1 MQSNITFKKI
11 WKGATVLSFSLF
23 LLFVFSLNGAKAQ
36 TTLTTTYTVNRTNGL
51 VTFNFTNSNAFPV
64 RITKISSDINLPAG
78 GKADVSAYFNTS
90 AISGN
95 PGPISAANGW
105 AQFLGSL
112 GITATGDG
120 NPQPFGTANLTVP
133 AGSTYGI
140 AVNAF
145 VAGTGDI
152 SNAGAPALAYSNIT
166 TPATVTAGGCTF
178 TTGRNIGWAG
188 AGVPNAPVTNARA
201 FVGSITFVTDSACSG
216 TPAPGNTISSASSSC
231 PANNFIL
238 SAQNNP
244 AVTGLTYQWQSSP
257 AMSGP
262 FVNIDGATG
271 SFYTANLTANTYY
284 LVIVT
289 CGTSSTPS
297 IPVLVSLSAICY
309 CAAGSTDNNPGNE
322 KISNVSFSNVNQ
334 SSTSGSGYESFV
346 SDTAKVIAG
355 ATYPLSITLSNG
367 FTTDQTL
374 VWIDFNQNGSFT
386 DPGDL
391 VYTSA
396 IGGPFTG
403 NIIIPASAKLGFT
416 RMRVRLH
423 DTGGASPNSSPC
435 GNSDFGQVEDYTVNI
450 LACVPVTITGPIDAS
465 TACDGTATFS
475 VTPNADGSFPTYQ
488 WQFRTSPTGAFMNVP
503 NIPPYSGANTSTLT
517 INPASV
523 AMSGYQYR
531 VLFAGTCS
539 ATDFSTTA
547 TLTINPIVAIVSPAA
562 TVICKGGIQSLSLSN
577 TLGNTIIINEG
588 FDGGIPQDWATQ
600 NMSLPIGRTKWAQG
614 NPTFAGFTSHSGPP
628 TSFLMSDFFAAN
640 QNGAPNT
647 ISNWLFTPS
656 ISIKNGDIL
665 SFWTRQPGG
674 TDYPDRLEV
683 RLSTNGVSTNVGTT
697 ATTVGD
703 FTNLLLS
710 VNPTLVTGV
719 YPKVWTMYS
728 VTVSGL
734 AAPSTGR
741 IAFRVFDTDDGTG
754 ANENVVGLDDVV
766 YTSTGSSAQG
776 IYSTN
781 ATGPNT
787 IFSDSAATVAYT
799 GTPTNTVYVKPTATT
814 TYTVYYTTPSGC
826 VSDPTSVT
834 VTVNSPLA
842 GIPSVKNVNTC
853 VGLDGIFTVSG
864 ITGGTGLIYQF
875 QVNSLAAPTVF
886 DNVGTPS
893 ATPSL
898 SVSNSSL
905 GQSGLQYRVI
915 VSAEGCSGSATSVSA
930 TLTVNPI
937 PVVTINAAPRRN
949 LFPGLTT
956 TLTASV
962 SSTTGPITY
971 QWFRNGI
978 PVPGAM
984 SSTLVVKID
993 GVGIYSVIATAQG
1006 CSSADSTTTPQTIT
1020 IGDSSGV
1027 TKLFIYPS
1035 PNNGKFQVRYFS
1047 DINIGSK
1054 NPAMLNVYDEKGTR
1068 VFSKNYGIS
1077 PGYQQMNVDLGSHS
1091 SGIYRVELLDLNG
1104 DRIKTGSV
1112 FVF

>member
-1 MQSNITFKKI
+1 MQSNITFKKM
-11 WKGATVLSFSLF
+11 WKSATVLSFSLF
-23 LLFVFSLNGAKAQ
+23 LVFAFSLNGAKAQ
-36 TTLTTTYTVNRTNGL
+36 TTLTTSYTVNRTNGL

-64 RITKISSDINLPAG
+64 RITKISSVINLPAG
-78 GKADVSAYFNTS
+78 AKADVSAYFNTS

-105 AQFLGSL
+105 AQFLGGL
-112 GITATGDG
+112 GITATGG
-120 NPQPFGTANLTVP
+120 GTPQPFGTANLTVP

-145 VAGTGDI
+145 VSGTGDI

-166 TPATVTAGGCTF
+166 SPATVTAGGCTF
-178 TTGRNIGWAG
+178 TTGRNVGWAG

-216 TPAPGNTISSASSSC
+216 TPTPGNTISSASSSC
-231 PANNFIL
+231 PASNFIL

-244 AVTGLTYQWQSSP
+244 AVTGLTYQWQSSS
-257 AMSGP
+257 AMGGP
-262 FVNIDGATG
+262 FVNIAGATG

-289 CGTSSTPS
+289 CGTNSTPS
-297 IPVLVSLSAICY
+297 TPVLVSLSAICY
-309 CAAGSTDNNPGNE
+309 CAAGSTDNNPANE

-346 SDTAKVIAG
+346 NDTAKVISG

-367 FTTDQTL
+367 FATDQTL

-403 NIIIPASAKLGFT
+403 NIIIPTSAKLGFT

-450 LACVPVTITGPIDAS
+450 LACVPVTITDPTDAT
-465 TACDGTATFS
+465 TACDGTAIFS
-475 VTPNADGSFPTYQ
+475 VIPNATGSFPTFQ
-488 WQFRTSPTGAFMNVP
+488 WQFRTSPTGTFMNVP

-517 INPASV
+517 INPAIV
-523 AMSGYQYR
+523 TMSGYQYR
-531 VLFAGTCS
+531 VIYNGTCR
-539 ATDFSTTA
+539 ATDFSSAA
-547 TLTINPIVAIVSPAA
+547 TLTVNPIVAIVSPAA
-562 TVICKGGIQSLSLSN
+562 TVICKGGIQSLSLFN

-588 FDGGIPQDWATQ
+588 FDAGLPAGWAFQ
-600 NMSLPIGRTKWAQG
+600 NRSVPIGTANWAQG
-614 NPTFAGFTSHSGPP
+614 SAAATGYTAFSG
-628 TSFLMSDFFAAN
+628 AAN
-640 QNGAPNT
+640 AFLYSDPRASNQSGVPNT
-647 ISNWLFTPS
+647 ISNWLFTPA
-656 ISIKNGDIL
+656 ITVKNGDVL
-665 SFWTRQPGG
+665 TFYTRQPGG

-683 RLSTNGVSTNVGTT
+683 RSSSNGASTDVGTSET
-697 ATTVGD
+697 SVGD
-703 FTNLLLS
+703 FSNLLLTI
-710 VNPTLVTGV
+710 NPTLITGV
-719 YPKVWTMYS
+719 YPKVWTQFS
-728 VTVSGL
+728 VTVSGVTT
-734 AAPSTGR
+734 PVSGR
-741 IAFRVFDTDDGTG
+741 IAFRVFTPDSGSG
-754 ANENVVGLDDVV
+754 ANQNAVGLDDVI
-766 YTSTGSSAQG
+766 YTSAGSPAQG
-776 IYSTN
+776 IFSTT

-787 IFSDSAATVAYT
+787 IFLDSAATLAYT
-799 GTPTNTVYVKPTATT
+799 GTPTNTVYVNPTVTT

-842 GIPSVKNVNTC
+842 GIPTVKNVNTC
-853 VGLDGIFTVSG
+853 VGSDGIFTVSG
-864 ITGGTGLIYQF
+864 ITGGTGLLYQF

-886 DNVGTPS
+886 DNISTPS
-893 ATPSL
+893 AIPTL

-915 VSAEGCSGSATSVSA
+915 VSAAGCSGLATSASA

-956 TLTASV
+956 TLTATV
-962 SSTTGPITY
+962 SSATGPITY
-971 QWFRNGI
+971 QWFRNGV
-978 PVPGAM
+978 PVSGAM

-993 GVGIYSVIATAQG
+993 GVGVYSVIATAQG

-1035 PNNGKFQVRYFS
+1035 PNNGKFQVRFFS
-1047 DINIGSK
+1047 DINNGSK

-1077 PGYQQMNVDLGSHS
+1077 SGYQQMNVDLGSHS